1 MTKLSSTKSPAAH
14 DDELSSLRDD
24 PRIDAGETEFALPHE
39 LDQYETAS
47 EDGSD
52 LVVVAGADGTIH
64 SVLNQPTTTDGQYP
78 DDMSGLSVDAVWP
91 DAIATPIKDSIR
103 RALRSRQLRR
113 IKIRDK
119 ESGLSHEIV
128 CVAQGRERALL
139 IVRDT
144 SEVQSKLDRLER
156 LAYLDK
162 VTGLPNREW
171 LLDQIEKVTE
181 RLRLKGGRAAVI
193 CIEID
198 QLAVVPQLNSQ
209 ARLDEILKKLASR
222 IMNGLRGANDETETD
237 VERYSAVARVGDKRF
252 AVVLPVIETGN
263 DAAAVAARLVD
274 LLESPLTEGESER
287 RVRTAAG
294 IALYPQDGTHAR
306 ELFENA
312 VTAMQDSKNSASM
325 HHKFHSGTVRMRAL
339 ERQDLELELRAALD
353 NDEFALDWL
362 PIVERE
368 SRRVVTA
375 EALLR
380 WPKPVFGSSSI
391 TEVVAVAE
399 CTGMILPIGEWVFR
413 SACDQLAQWRADGHS
428 DLRVAVNVSAQEF
441 ARASLVE
448 RTERLLRVT
457 GLAAECFDIE
467 ITEHLLFRD
476 AMKSFPVCK
485 GLKDLGVE
493 ISVDDYGTG
502 ICSFDHLSKSP
513 ADKVK
518 IHLDF
523 VAQAASSATG
533 RAACAA
539 IIAMAHELGIE
550 VVAEGV
556 ETEEQAQVLDEIGC
570 DYLQGFLFCEPS
582 SPDVFTKFLESVN
595 ADSPGSKGQTHE

>member
-1 MTKLSSTKSPAAH
+1 MAKMSSTQNRAT
-14 DDELSSLRDD
+14 DDDLDSVGDD
-24 PRIDAGETEFALPHE
+24 PRNEAWASDITSSQALFQG
-39 LDQYETAS
+39 DTGVD
-47 EDGSD
+47 DGSN
-52 LVVVAGADGTIH
+52 LVVVVAADGTIR
-64 SVLNQPTTTDGQYP
+64 SVLNRPTTPDGRYP
-78 DDMSGLSVDAVWP
+78 DEISGESVDAIWP
-91 DAIATPIKDSIR
+91 ETIAGPIKDNIR
-103 RALRSRQLRR
+103 HALRSRQFRSAR
-113 IKIRDK
+113 VREKDN
-119 ESGLSHEIV
+119 GLSYEII
-128 CVAQGRERALL
+128 CIAQGRDKALL

-144 SEVQSKLDRLER
+144 SEAQARLERLER

-162 VTGLPNREW
+162 VTGLPNRAW
-171 LLDQIEKVTE
+171 LLSQIETVTE

-209 ARLDEILKKLASR
+209 SRQDEILRKLANR

-237 VERYSAVARVGDKRF
+237 VERYSAVARVGEQRF

-274 LLESPLTEGESER
+274 LVEAPLTEGDTQR
-287 RVRTAAG
+287 RVRSAAG
-294 IALYPQDGTHAR
+294 IALYPQDGTHAE
-306 ELFENA
+306 ELFDNA
-312 VTAMQDSKNSASM
+312 ITAMQDSKNSASM

-339 ERQDLELELRAALD
+339 ERQDLEQELRSALD
-353 NDEFALDWL
+353 NEEFALDWL
-362 PIVERE
+362 PIVERRT
-368 SRRVVTA
+368 RRVVTA

-413 SACDQLAQWRADGHS
+413 SACDQLAHWRAEGHA

-441 ARASLVE
+441 ARGSLVE
-448 RTERLLRVT
+448 RTERLLRAT
-457 GLAAECFDIE
+457 GLEAECFDIE

-476 AMKSFPVCK
+476 AMKKFPVCN
-485 GLKDLGVE
+485 GLKDLGVD

-539 IIAMAHELGIE
+539 IIAMAHELGIK

-570 DYLQGFLFCEPS
+570 DFLQGFLFSEPC
-582 SPDVFTKFLESVN
+582 SP
-595 ADSPGSKGQTHE
+595 ADFSALLDEPEAGSEDSTG

>member
-1 MTKLSSTKSPAAH
+1 MTKLSPTQSGSAGNEDVGAPGDEACCGASDAASAWSPELSATDPNVSGDNDLVLVVGGDGIVRSVIDQPAA
-14 DDELSSLRDD
+14 
-24 PRIDAGETEFALPHE
+24 
-39 LDQYETAS
+39 
-47 EDGSD
+47 EDGRYPEQLS
-52 LVVVAGADGTIH
+52 GI
-64 SVLNQPTTTDGQYP
+64 SVEAIWPGEI
-78 DDMSGLSVDAVWP
+78 AV
-91 DAIATPIKDSIR
+91 PIQDNIR
-103 RALRSRQLRR
+103 LCLRSRQLRSVR
-113 IKIRDK
+113 LRQDDN
-119 ESGLSHEIV
+119 GLSYEII
-128 CVAQGRERALL
+128 CIAQGREKAML

-144 SEVQSKLDRLER
+144 SEAQARLDELER

-171 LLDQIEKVTE
+171 LLAQIEIVTD

-198 QLAVVPQLNSQ
+198 QLAVVPQITSQ
-209 ARLDEILKKLASR
+209 ARQDEILKKLASR
-222 IMNGLRGANDETETD
+222 IRNGLRGANDETETD
-237 VERYSAVARVGDKRF
+237 VERYSAIARVGEKRF
-252 AVVLPVIETGN
+252 AIVLPVIETGN

-274 LLESPLTEGESER
+274 LVEAPLTSGETER

-294 IALYPQDGTHAR
+294 IALYPQDGNHAA

-339 ERQDLELELRAALD
+339 ERQDLEMELRAALD
-353 NDEFALDWL
+353 NEEFTLEWL
-362 PIVERE
+362 PIVERQ

-391 TEVVAVAE
+391 SEVVSVAE
-399 CTGMILPIGEWVFR
+399 CTGVMLPIGEWVFR
-413 SACDQLAQWRADGHS
+413 SACAQLAEWHANGHP

-457 GLAAECFDIE
+457 GIDADCVDIE

-476 AMKSFPVCK
+476 AMKKFPVCK
-485 GLKDLGVE
+485 GLKELGVRV
-493 ISVDDYGTG
+493 SVDDYGTG

-523 VAQAASSATG
+523 VAQAASSKTG

-539 IIAMAHELGIE
+539 IIAMAHELGIN

-556 ETEEQAQVLDEIGC
+556 ETEEQAKVLDEIGC
-570 DYLQGFLFCEPS
+570 DFLQGFLFCKPS
-582 SPDVFTKFLESVN
+582 APGPFAAYLDSQG
-595 ADSPGSKGQTHE
+595 ADSQSESEQNDE

>member
-1 MTKLSSTKSPAAH
+1 M
-14 DDELSSLRDD
+14 
-24 PRIDAGETEFALPHE
+24 
-39 LDQYETAS
+39 
-47 EDGSD
+47 
-52 LVVVAGADGTIH
+52 VAGADGTIH
-64 SVLNQPTTTDGQYP
+64 SVLNQPVSPDERYP
-78 DDMSGLSVDAVWP
+78 DDMTGMSVETIWP
-91 DAIATPIKDSIR
+91 AEIATPIIDNIR
-103 RALRSRQLRR
+103 GSLRSRQLRSA
-113 IKIRDK
+113 KLRD
-119 ESGLSHEIV
+119 EDSGLSYEII
-128 CVAQGRERALL
+128 CVAQGREKVLL

-144 SEVQSKLDRLER
+144 SEAQARLHRLER

-162 VTGLPNREW
+162 LTGLPNREW
-171 LLDQIEKVTE
+171 LLDQIETVTE

-198 QLAVVPQLNSQ
+198 QLAVVPQLSSQ
-209 ARLDEILKKLASR
+209 SRQDEILRKLASR
-222 IMNGLRGANDETETD
+222 IRNGLRGANDETETD
-237 VERYSAVARVGDKRF
+237 VERYSAVARVGEKRF
-252 AVVLPVIETGN
+252 AIVLPVIETGN
-263 DAAAVAARLVD
+263 DAAAVAARLVE
-274 LLESPLTEGESER
+274 LIEAPLTEGDSER
-287 RVRTAAG
+287 RVRSAAG
-294 IALYPQDGTHAR
+294 IALYPQDGTHSK

-325 HHKFHSGTVRMRAL
+325 HHRFHSGTVRMRAL

-353 NDEFALDWL
+353 NQEFALDWL
-362 PIVERE
+362 PIVDRQ

-380 WPKPVFGSSSI
+380 WPKPVFGNSSI
-391 TEVVAVAE
+391 AEVVAVAE

-413 SACDQLAQWRADGHS
+413 SACEQLAQWRADGHS

-457 GLAAECFDIE
+457 GLGAECFDIE

-476 AMKSFPVCK
+476 AMKSFPVCS
-485 GLKDLGVE
+485 GLKELGVE

-523 VAQAASSATG
+523 VAQAANSATG

-539 IIAMAHELGIE
+539 IIAMAHELGIK

-570 DYLQGFLFCEPS
+570 DYLQGFLFCEPC
-582 SPDVFTKFLESVN
+582 SPGAFSEFLEEWETELQSSTGLTN
-595 ADSPGSKGQTHE
+595 E